1 MSPAVA
7 PYILSRQI
15 ELLYR
20 NVRIGQ
26 VLSIINA
33 SLLAWVA
40 RDSAPGGLLASWWAT
55 AVILAGARM
64 ALASGYH
71 ASSAEERLQQ
81 VERWR
86 RRAIAGALIG
96 GIVWAAGALLL
107 MVTGDIVVELFTAF
121 VMAGMVSGAIPVLAA
136 QTLAFRC
143 YAWPITLVVA
153 ICSFGLEPLRVAFS
167 SMSLLFM
174 LGSTRS
180 ADYFYNALLDTF
192 HLEHEKDSLIARL
205 EQARIVAEQSNRTK
219 SEFLANLSH
228 ELRTPMNG
236 IIGMSDLLAMEDLNE
251 HQHELLEPLRSS
263 AGELM
268 LLMNNLIELSAL
280 EAGQIRINT
289 NPFALADLL
298 DNVLA
303 APRKAATDKGLLLRF
318 DGDPALPGIV
328 IGDQGRLREI
338 LLHLLENAVKFTERG
353 EIAVAVRVVAK
364 EGDTA
369 LLSFEIADTGVGIAA
384 DKLPLLLTGI
394 LMQADGSSVR
404 RHSGLGV
411 GLPLARGLIELM
423 GGKLGIDS
431 TPGQGSRFH
440 FELPFALPANHH

>member
-20 NVRIGQ
+20 NVRMGQ
-26 VLSIINA
+26 IISIINA

-40 RDSAPGGLLASWWAT
+40 RDSAPGGWLAGWWAT
-55 AVILAGARM
+55 AVVLAGARM
-64 ALASGYH
+64 ALAGGYH
-71 ASSAEERLQQ
+71 ASSAEDRLRQ
-81 VERWR
+81 VDRWR
-86 RRAIAGALIG
+86 RRAIAGALSSG
-96 GIVWAAGALLL
+96 LVWAAGAVLL

-121 VMAGMVSGAIPVLAA
+121 VMAGMVSGAVPVLAA

-143 YAWPITLVVA
+143 YAWPITLAVA
-153 ICSFGLEPLRVAFS
+153 VCSFAPEPLRLAFS
-167 SMSLLFM
+167 AMSLLFM

-192 HLEHEKDSLIARL
+192 RLEHEKDILIARL
-205 EQARIVAEQSNRTK
+205 EQARVVAEQSNRMK

-236 IIGMSDLLAMEDLNE
+236 IIGMSDLLAMEDLSR
-251 HQHELLEPLRSS
+251 HQHELLDPLRRS

-298 DNVLA
+298 DSVLA
-303 APRKAATDKGLLLRF
+303 APHKAAADKGLVLRLAC
-318 DGDPALPGIV
+318 DPALPAIV
-328 IGDQGRLREI
+328 VGDQGRLRQI
-338 LLHLLENAVKFTERG
+338 LLHLLENAIKFTERG
-353 EIAVAVRVVAK
+353 EVNIAVRVAAQDD
-364 EGDTA
+364 GQA
-369 LLSFEIADTGVGIAA
+369 RLNFEIADTGVGIAT
-384 DKLPLLLTGI
+384 DKLPLLLTGM
-394 LMQADGSSVR
+394 LTQADGSSIR
-404 RHSGLGV
+404 RHGGLGV

-423 GGKLGIDS
+423 GGKLAIDS

-440 FELPFALPANHH
+440 FELSFGLPANHH